1 VFDKLFKDPTLLL
14 RLKRG
19 DEGAYDEWFLQI
31 TALLHAYFRR
41 WKVRPEQ
48 LPDLAATVLAELW
61 ESRFKDYDPQR
72 GSPGAF
78 VALIAKRV
86 ALDHRR
92 AEKKT
97 EALPLDDFN
106 ELTYE
111 ICMPGTDEDGE
122 DRATRLD
129 SALKPLQ
136 RRERSML
143 LRKFEGETT
152 TQLSRRFRISES
164 AVKSKLRRIV
174 KKLQR
179 IHQVKS
185 GGNFDP

>member
-1 VFDKLFKDPTLLL
+1 MFEQLFKDPTLLR

-19 DEGAYDEWFLQI
+19 DDDAYDEWFLEI
-31 TALLHAYFRR
+31 TSLLHAYFRR
-41 WKVRPEQ
+41 WKVRPDQ
-48 LPDLAATVLAELW
+48 LPDLAAAVLAELW
-61 ESRFKDYDPQR
+61 ESRFKDYDPER

-78 VALIAKRV
+78 VALVARRV

-92 AEKKT
+92 AEKKN
-97 EALPLDDFN
+97 EALPLDDSVD
-106 ELTYE
+106 LIYE
-111 ICMPGTDEDGE
+111 IPVPGFDDDGE
-122 DRATRLD
+122 DRVTRLE
-129 SALKPLQ
+129 SALKALQ
-136 RRERSML
+136 RRERSLL

-152 TQLSRRFRISES
+152 KQLSRRFRISES

-179 IHQVKS
+179 IHQVNS